1 MLGGQW
7 ALLILDMIGGGAL
20 IAAAIALWHRGARHR
35 KQRLWPTDPVLKE
48 RLAEIAQGWARLAAD
63 YANFRDRTAQWSDRA
78 KRTA

>member
-35 KQRLWPTDPVLKE
+35 KQR
-48 RLAEIAQGWARLAAD
+48 
-63 YANFRDRTAQWSDRA
+63 F
-78 KRTA
+78 